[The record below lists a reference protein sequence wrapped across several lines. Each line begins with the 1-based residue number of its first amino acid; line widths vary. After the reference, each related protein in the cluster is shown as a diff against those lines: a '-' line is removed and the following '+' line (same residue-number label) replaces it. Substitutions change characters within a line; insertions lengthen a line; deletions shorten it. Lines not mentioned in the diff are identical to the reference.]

1 VSDEVNLFAQQEA
14 NRRRSRWL
22 VIGFVLFFAW
32 LGFGGDYIAY
42 LATAHA
48 PPESYHHVFPWIGLV
63 LTTLGALMAK
73 YSYSTG
79 PTNILKSTGAREI
92 LDAQTPQET
101 QLVNVVEEMSVASG
115 ITKPHIWIVDD
126 PDPNAFA
133 TGHDESDSNI
143 AVTQGLLAI
152 CSRDEL
158 QAVVAHEM
166 GHIKNLDVRL
176 MTLLAALVGAVSLIA
191 DGAGRVMFNGGFGRG
206 RSRSSSDRESG
217 TNPLVILLFVV
228 WIVSWILAP
237 LITRLLA
244 MGVSRKREYLAD
256 AMSAQFTRNPLAL
269 ASALTKIENASE
281 PTRSIKGGAAHLCI
295 ADPLGRAVNG
305 NEGKVAELFGTHPP
319 MPTRIA
325 RLKMM
330 GYEQSQ
336 QAIPGSPASPIPTPT
351 ATAARAT
358 S

>member
-1 VSDEVNLFAQQEA
+1 MSDEVNLFAQQEA

-22 VIGFVLFFAW
+22 VIGFILFFAW
-32 LGFGGDYIAY
+32 LGFGGDFIFY
-42 LATAHA
+42 LSTKNA
-48 PPESYHHVFPWIGLV
+48 PPESYHHVFPWIGIL
-63 LTTLGALMAK
+63 LTGIGAIMAK

-79 PTNILKSTGAREI
+79 PRNILKSTGAREI
-92 LDAQTPQET
+92 LDAQTPLER

-152 CSRDEL
+152 LSRDEL

-166 GHIKNLDVRL
+166 GHIKNLDVKL
-176 MTLLAALVGAVSLIA
+176 MTLLAAMVGAVALIA
-191 DGAGRVMFNGGFGRG
+191 DGAGRVMFYGGGRG
-206 RSRSSSDRESG
+206 RSRDSDSDSKG
-217 TNPLVILLFVV
+217 GSNPLVILLFVI
-228 WIVSWILAP
+228 WIISWILAP
-237 LITRLLA
+237 IITRMLA

-269 ASALTKIENASE
+269 ASALTKIESAAE

-295 ADPLGRAVNG
+295 ADPLGRALNG
-305 NEGKVAELFGTHPP
+305 SEGKIAELFGTHPP

-325 RLKMM
+325 RLKLM
-330 GYEQSQ
+330 GYEQSAH
-336 QAIPGSPASPIPTPT
+336 AIPG
-351 ATAARAT
+351 ATAAPAPA
-358 S
+358 SA